1 MSKNKPRYFSD
12 LTLEEMFECHDHT
25 YMMSDDFRYYESGRR
40 EQQIIEDKVKESL
53 KKEEVP
59 KSDDSVVISKPG
71 TYVVEEEKPKK
82 KTEDLYG
89 EQSTGDP
96 ISEPKPFVP
105 KNQAN
110 PGGFGAV
117 TPNKK

>member
-1 MSKNKPRYFSD
+1 MVIAANQALMTIGKGEKQ
-12 LTLEEMFECHDHT
+12 FEKDEVIEGG
-25 YMMSDDFRYYESGRR
+25 DDDDNLFNLMKDKLKS
-40 EQQIIEDKVKESL
+40 KVKESL